1 MHIICSLRVIC
12 WQTILS
18 PIKLSWHPCQEW
30 IVCIRVYFW
39 TLNSI
44 PCLYVYPYASTV
56 LSWLL
61 YLGNKFL
68 NWEVCAIDWMF
79 VSPQTC
85 ILTSNVHMMVFG
97 ELAFGSCLGHEGRA
111 LINLINVLIKEIP
124 GSSLTLTSSC
134 EDTVK
139 RRPTMD
145 QEVGFCQTSN
155 PQAPWF
161 WTS

>member
-1 MHIICSLRVIC
+1 
-12 WQTILS
+12 
-18 PIKLSWHPCQEW
+18 
-30 IVCIRVYFW
+30 
-39 TLNSI
+39 
-44 PCLYVYPYASTV
+44 
-56 LSWLL
+56 
-61 YLGNKFL
+61 
-68 NWEVCAIDWMF
+68 MF

-97 ELAFGSCLGHEGRA
+97 GLAFGSCLGHEGGA

-155 PQAPWF
+155 LQAP
-161 WTS
+161 